1 MIRSAAIP
9 SVNVR
14 SKVART
20 TAQKRVEMQHHVE
33 GPVVVGMWDAIH
45 PTEPGSVKNPHLGA
59 PCFAKCFRVRVVRC
73 CTCGVSFGL
82 MRWEN
87 EQWHGGRGRKLWCAV
102 VVRRLVADLL

>member
-9 SVNVR
+9 SVHVR
-14 SKVART
+14 SKADRI

-45 PTEPGSVKNPHLGA
+45 PTEAGSVTSPHLGA
-59 PCFAKCFRVRVVRC
+59 PCFAKCFRVRVAQC
-73 CTCGVSFGL
+73 CTRDASFGL

-87 EQWHGGRGRKLWCAV
+87 EQWHGVRGRKL
-102 VVRRLVADLL
+102 